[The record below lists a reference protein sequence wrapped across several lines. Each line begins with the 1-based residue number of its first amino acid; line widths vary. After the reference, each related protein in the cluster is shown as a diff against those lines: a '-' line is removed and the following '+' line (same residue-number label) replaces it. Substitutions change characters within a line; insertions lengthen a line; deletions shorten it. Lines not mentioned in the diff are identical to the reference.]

1 MPPLPRLRS
10 PVLIELERQLRF
22 APAEA
27 LRRHLER
34 VETLASEIDPARSY
48 PEDWVAFRVTGY
60 RSSTPTSVTPGVTPK
75 GAVGEMSS
83 ALARSA
89 RPKPSTARRPDAPTP
104 SVAPSSPPLITGP
117 VLLADISA
125 LAERLSDAAGLTW
138 SEARDHDQALDA
150 DDLCARWKISR
161 KTLERCRRAGLPA
174 RRVAVDKGL
183 SKLAFLPAVVKHF
196 EKTHAPRLNRAA
208 SFTRIDDRTREAM
221 LRRAA
226 RYRRRFNCSLNQVA
240 RRLADRYDRSHE
252 AVRQLLMREEAKSAG
267 SVPASPDRPSF
278 DRRPPLR
285 ERQRRI
291 ILRAWRRG
299 IDASDL
305 ASRFRLS
312 RGAVNRALVVERARL
327 LTTLL
332 DSSLV
337 DIPGSPIFE
346 RPDARD
352 VLLSPPAARTNLIF
366 HPPTDLLAWVE
377 AARIRPAVPA
387 RDEQQRITAYHFLRA
402 RSARLIRDLDPHH
415 PSGSAIDDVETSL
428 RWAVL
433 LKALLIRSQ
442 LALLVETFEGRF
454 ARPLEELRSADL
466 LILIRASLAEL
477 SEVADHHDPSKG
489 GRLAAPAGLALN
501 RLAAR
506 WLKDGPAA
514 FSVPVTGRVFETGRG
529 SSSLTAHPSSLNPSS
544 RTPSGIHRA
553 TPRLRPG
560 VLIPDWTRSIA
571 TWQSWLDPDPRI
583 RALCIREP
591 GHTAEPPIEP
601 QFISVLTARYGWGGS
616 PPLTHTQLAELLK
629 LPLVHAARL
638 ERRAIRA
645 ALAAARSSVEARA

>member
-34 VETLASEIDPARSY
+34 VEALASEIDPARSY

-60 RSSTPTSVTPGVTPK
+60 RSSTPTNTST
-75 GAVGEMSS
+75 GAAGETASS
-83 ALARSA
+83 RPRSS
-89 RPKPSTARRPDAPTP
+89 RSKPSTPRRPDAPTP
-104 SVAPSSPPLITGP
+104 APSSPPLIAGP
-117 VLLADISA
+117 ILLADISA
-125 LAERLSDAAGLTW
+125 LAERLSAGAGLSW
-138 SEARDHDQALDA
+138 SDAREQDHALDA

-161 KTLERCRRAGLPA
+161 KTLERYRRAGLPA
-174 RRVAVDKGL
+174 RRVAVEKGL

-196 EKTHAPRLNRAA
+196 ETTHAPRLNRAA
-208 SFTRIDDRTREAM
+208 SFTRIDDATRAAM
-221 LRRAA
+221 LRRAV

-240 RRLADRYDRSHE
+240 QRLAKRYDRSHE
-252 AVRQLLMREEAKSAG
+252 AVRQLLIREEANPSSA
-267 SVPASPDRPSF
+267 PSPDRPSF

-285 ERQRRI
+285 ERQRRV

-312 RGAVNRALVVERARL
+312 RGAVNRALTVERARL

-332 DSSLV
+332 DSALG
-337 DIPGSPIFE
+337 DIPASPIFD
-346 RPDARD
+346 RPDAQD
-352 VLLSPPAARTNLIF
+352 VLLSPPAGRTNLIF
-366 HPPTDLLAWVE
+366 HPPTDLLAWIE
-377 AARIRPAVPA
+377 AARVRPAVPA

-402 RSARLIRDLDPHH
+402 RSARRIRDLDPHH

-433 LKALLIRSQ
+433 LKTLLMRSQ

-454 ARPLEELRSADL
+454 ERSLEEMRSADL

-489 GRLAAPAGLALN
+489 GRLAAPSGLALN
-501 RLAAR
+501 RLAAH

-514 FSVPVTGRVFETGRG
+514 FPVPVTGRVENRRG
-529 SSSLTAHPSSLNPSS
+529 SSSRAPHPSTLTSSS
-544 RTPSGIHRA
+544 RTPSGVHRA
-553 TPRLRPG
+553 TPRLRSG
-560 VLIPDWTRSIA
+560 INFPDWTRSIA
-571 TWQSWLDPDPRI
+571 PWQPWLDPDPRI
-583 RALCIREP
+583 RALV
-591 GHTAEPPIEP
+591 TAPTSAAAASPLDP
-601 QFISVLTARYGWGGS
+601 QFIHVLTARYGWGGS
-616 PPLTHTQLAELLK
+616 PPLTHPQLAESLK

-645 ALAAARSSVEARA
+645 ALAAARRS